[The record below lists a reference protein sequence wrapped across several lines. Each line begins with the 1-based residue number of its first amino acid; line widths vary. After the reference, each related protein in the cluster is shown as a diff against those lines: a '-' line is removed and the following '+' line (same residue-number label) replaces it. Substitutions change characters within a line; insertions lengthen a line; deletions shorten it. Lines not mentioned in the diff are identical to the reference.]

1 MQDNKRNTNLVRAKV
16 QKQDEFYTDRRDIEK
31 ELAYYSDCFRDKTVY
46 CCADNPRKS
55 AFWSFFHENFQRL
68 GLKRLI
74 ATFYGEGAYQ
84 MTYEG
89 GADADIRTGI
99 RQNLQG
105 GGDFLQEECQ
115 IILKESDIV
124 CTNPPFSLF
133 RSFFDAI
140 HAQHKEFLLIGNL
153 NAITAKN
160 IFPFFQD
167 DKIRLGY
174 TFPKTFLRPDG
185 TTQTFGNICWFTNLQ
200 MDALRS
206 RPFWMTGK
214 KIGDGIY
221 LPYANCEGI
230 DVRRIAEIPDDYE
243 GVMGVPLSIL
253 KHYNPGQFQIV
264 GYGKYT
270 TDNRLPIK
278 PVPKELLD
286 SFYRHGGTGH
296 YTSSMRVLCYYDQQG
311 AGHFPFER
319 ILIRRRSAFC

>member
-16 QKQDEFYTDRRDIEK
+16 QKQDEFYTGLRDIEK

-46 CCADNPRKS
+46 CCADNPAKS
-55 AFWSFFHENFQRL
+55 AFWSFFHENFHRL

-84 MTYEG
+84 MNYEG
-89 GADADIRTGI
+89 GADADIRAGI
-99 RQNLQG
+99 RQTLQG
-105 GGDFLQEECQ
+105 DGDFLSEECQ
-115 IILKESDIV
+115 TILKESDIV

-133 RSFFDAI
+133 RVFFDAI
-140 HAQHKEFLLIGNL
+140 CAQHKEFLLIGNL

-185 TTQTFGNICWFTNLQ
+185 TTQAFGNIGWFTNLQ

-221 LPYANCEGI
+221 PPYANCEGI
-230 DVRRIAEIPDDYE
+230 DVRRIAAIPDDYD
-243 GVMGVPLSIL
+243 GVMGVPITFM
-253 KHYNPGQFQIV
+253 KYYNSDQFQV
-264 GYGKYT
+264 LGYSKYAP
-270 TDNRLPIK
+270 DNRITIQH
-278 PVPKELLD
+278 VPKDLLD
-286 SFYRHGGTGH
+286 SFHRHGGTGH
-296 YTSSMRVLCYYDQQG
+296 YTTKMRVLCYYDRQG